1 MLSPRVSLREPFQW
15 PFDKV
20 EDPEE
25 PRGIRQLVD
34 WNIVL
39 STSHVH
45 TALRDLDGKER
56 WAAALPMLLADF
68 TGLLRD
74 ALDLMHDLG
83 GADDRSDL
91 SYVWQPSISE
101 HPQNSSFRDWT
112 ALIELNRDAWL
123 ALTAVSPDQARL
135 AADDWSQSPYPLFR
149 RLAFFAAAQHG
160 VVPVDRGLEWL
171 LADHDW
177 WLWSVETQRESI
189 RLLVALAPQ
198 LDEDDLAILQRAVLA
213 GPPRDMYRADIDED
227 RWTRIQES
235 EVWLRLEKI
244 RQTDAQ
250 LNAASRDRLEELSAK
265 HPNWRLAENERDE
278 FPTWTGDPGE
288 LRVHVTTPR
297 DRDQLIEWLRKNPEP
312 DHWRPDDWQER
323 CRVDFGDAASA
334 LAELAAEGIWP
345 AARWREALYQW
356 SDDEQRKSAWHQ
368 LAPILVDVPTETL
381 RKISHGVSWWLEK
394 LARTFEEHEAVFLA
408 LCDRLLRLDYE
419 DEEDDDDLVGRAINH
434 PVGHVTEGLL
444 QWWYRDDLK
453 NQQGL
458 ADEPKRR
465 FTQLCDTA
473 TRKFRHGRVLLATHM
488 ISLFRVDREWTEQFM
503 LPLFDWENSEVEA
516 RAAWEGFL
524 WSPRLYLP
532 LMEVLKPAFLDTA
545 RHYLRLGRH
554 REQYA
559 SQLTFVGLEPG
570 DIFRIRE
577 LALAMQ
583 SLPQEA
589 LDHAADTLFRAV
601 DSAGDQR
608 VDYWRN
614 RAGPFLAAIWPKT
627 PDAVSVQISES
638 FARACIAAGDAFPE
652 ALAETRSWLRPLQ
665 YPDRIAHPI
674 HEAQLDARLPEA
686 ALELLDRV
694 VGEAAQGYFLD
705 LPKCLNAIRAAQPE
719 LERDRRFERLQEV
732 LRISGGDLN

>member
-1 MLSPRVSLREPFQW
+1 
-15 PFDKV
+15 
-20 EDPEE
+20 
-25 PRGIRQLVD
+25 
-34 WNIVL
+34 
-39 STSHVH
+39 
-45 TALRDLDGKER
+45 
-56 WAAALPMLLADF
+56 
-68 TGLLRD
+68 
-74 ALDLMHDLG
+74 
-83 GADDRSDL
+83 
-91 SYVWQPSISE
+91 
-101 HPQNSSFRDWT
+101 
-112 ALIELNRDAWL
+112 
-123 ALTAVSPDQARL
+123 
-135 AADDWSQSPYPLFR
+135 
-149 RLAFFAAAQHG
+149 
-160 VVPVDRGLEWL
+160 
-171 LADHDW
+171 
-177 WLWSVETQRESI
+177 
-189 RLLVALAPQ
+189 VALAPQ
-198 LDEDDLAILQRAVLA
+198 LDEDDFAILQRAVLA
-213 GPPRDMYRADIDED
+213 GPPRNMYRADINED

-250 LNAASRDRLEELSAK
+250 LDAASRDRLEALSAK
-265 HPNWRLAENERDE
+265 HPNWRLAKIERDE

-297 DRDQLIEWLRKNPEP
+297 DREQLKEWLRENREP

-323 CRVDFGDAASA
+323 CRVDFGDAATA
-334 LAELAAEGIWP
+334 LAELATDGIWP

-356 SDDEQRKSAWHQ
+356 SDDEQRKSSWHQ

-381 RKISHGVSWWLEK
+381 REISHGASWWLEK
-394 LARTFEEHEAVFLA
+394 LARTFEEHETAFLA
-408 LCDRLLRLDYE
+408 LCDRLLGLDYE
-419 DEEDDDDLVGRAINH
+419 DDDDDDDLVGRAINH
-434 PVGHVTEGLL
+434 PVGHVTEALL
-444 QWWYRDDLK
+444 HWWYRDDLRD
-453 NQQGL
+453 QQGL
-458 ADEPKRR
+458 ADESQRR

-473 TRKFRHGRVLLATHM
+473 TRKFRHGRVLLATHV

-524 WSPRLYLP
+524 WSSRLYYP
-532 LMEVLKPAFLDTA
+532 LMEVLRPAFLNTA
-545 RHYLRLGRH
+545 HHYLKLGRH

-559 SQLTFVGLEPG
+559 SKLTFVGLEPG
-570 DIFRIRE
+570 DVFRTRE
-577 LALAMQ
+577 LVLAMQ

-608 VDYWRN
+608 ADYWRN

-627 PDAVSVQISES
+627 SDAVSVQISES

-652 ALAETRSWLRPLQ
+652 ALAQTRFWLRPLQ
-665 YPDRIAHPI
+665 FPDEIAHPI

-694 VGEAAQGYFLD
+694 IGEAAQGYFLD

-732 LRISGGDLN
+732 LRISGVDLN